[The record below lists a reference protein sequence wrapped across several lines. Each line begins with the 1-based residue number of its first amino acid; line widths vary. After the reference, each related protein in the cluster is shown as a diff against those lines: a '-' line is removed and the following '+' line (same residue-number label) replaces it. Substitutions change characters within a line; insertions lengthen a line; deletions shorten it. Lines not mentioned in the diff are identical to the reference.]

1 MAADWDRNV
10 WILFSFGLC
19 TVIERSKGVMLG
31 LMVMVK
37 RICGLGGGKWDVGSE
52 HLGLFSYELMKLKLS
67 WKNVLNSSSESMLR

>member
-1 MAADWDRNV
+1 MAADWDGSV

-37 RICGLGGGKWDVGSE
+37 RICGLGGEVGCR
-52 HLGLFSYELMKLKLS
+52 K
-67 WKNVLNSSSESMLR
+67 